1 MYLLTCLDRPF
12 LSFEAQISEIRKVW
26 DHPNGRAAVFRRQNA
41 ARTCTVT
48 VLLMKAEN
56 FRQKG
61 TFGQD
66 LNTLGRIYSQKGLK
80 CWRVQDKI

>member
-1 MYLLTCLDRPF
+1 MYLLTCLDCPS

-26 DHPNGRAAVFRRQNA
+26 DHPNGRAAVFRRQKT
-41 ARTCTVT
+41 ARTRTMTVQ
-48 VLLMKAEN
+48 LMKAEN

-66 LNTLGRIYSQKGLK
+66 LNKLG
-80 CWRVQDKI
+80 